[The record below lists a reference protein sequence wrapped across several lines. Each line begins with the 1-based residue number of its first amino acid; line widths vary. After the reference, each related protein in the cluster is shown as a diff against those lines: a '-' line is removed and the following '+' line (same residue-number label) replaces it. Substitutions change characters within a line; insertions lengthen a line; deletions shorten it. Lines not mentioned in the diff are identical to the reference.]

1 MEGREGGEHSASPP
15 SPSPLPTYVRSMR
28 CRLPLKLTMYT
39 QHSSTTS
46 VDARL
51 CQPWHDTESRRRGGI
66 LLGREGLESGL
77 AGVLVNVPRSA
88 ALQTSGIRPSSA
100 RVAENPRTLWMGCA
114 VSVPHNL
121 VGEGLSDV
129 IGPEPLFLS
138 LPCCPARINTTTLT
152 IATPAGIVKPSLS
165 IQSQF

>member
-1 MEGREGGEHSASPP
+1 MCLDQRHCRRAASAHHQPELPRILEHGWGVPYP
-15 SPSPLPTYVRSMR
+15 SR
-28 CRLPLKLTMYT
+28 
-39 QHSSTTS
+39 
-46 VDARL
+46 
-51 CQPWHDTESRRRGGI
+51 
-66 LLGREGLESGL
+66 
-77 AGVLVNVPRSA
+77 
-88 ALQTSGIRPSSA
+88 
-100 RVAENPRTLWMGCA
+100 
-114 VSVPHNL
+114 NL